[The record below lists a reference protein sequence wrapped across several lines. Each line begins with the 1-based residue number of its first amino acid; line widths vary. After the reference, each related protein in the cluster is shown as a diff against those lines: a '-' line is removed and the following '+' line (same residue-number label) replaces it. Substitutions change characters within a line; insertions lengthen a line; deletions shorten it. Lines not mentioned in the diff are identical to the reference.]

1 MHLTAGLLR
10 TQPVCFACAPQM
22 NVTTKAQY
30 ISTTSA
36 GAWVAVP
43 FAYTSTPL
51 SRFFSPY
58 FEPQNLTTARLS
70 TTLTPGS
77 WGMYAAGKTLLNGAL
92 GNPGA
97 CGMKAADGK
106 RV

>member
-1 MHLTAGLLR
+1 MLLYLC
-10 TQPVCFACAPQM
+10 TCEMQM
-22 NVTTKAQY
+22 NITSRAQY

-36 GAWVAVP
+36 GAWVTIP
-43 FAYTSTPL
+43 YAYTSAPL

-58 FEPQNLTTARLS
+58 YEPNNLTTARLS

-77 WGMYAAGKTLLNGAL
+77 WGMYSAGKTLLNGAL

-97 CGMKAADGK
+97 PVAATLCGT
-106 RV
+106 